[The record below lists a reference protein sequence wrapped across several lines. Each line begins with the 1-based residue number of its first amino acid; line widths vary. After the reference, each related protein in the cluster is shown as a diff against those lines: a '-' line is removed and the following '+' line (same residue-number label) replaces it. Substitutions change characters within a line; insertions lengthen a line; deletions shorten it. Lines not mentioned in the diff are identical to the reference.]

1 MMMDIT
7 SVYLQ
12 RFKYGVMS
20 ELKIGD
26 KVKFL
31 NASGGGVVAKLIDS
45 RTVSILIEDGFE
57 IPTMISEVIKIETN
71 LPAARFF
78 NEDYQVEL
86 KSDPGEATE
95 TFDDRMIS
103 LPAHHRK
110 GRKSED
116 IFLAFV
122 PHDQK
127 WLITGSVD
135 IMIINN
141 TSYDVLYNIF
151 GRTHLGHY
159 DGIDYGSMLPDTLV
173 LLDTVNREQL
183 TRWTE
188 GCIQFLFHKQQ
199 SGTVLPP
206 FNSEFRI
213 EGKRFFKEG
222 NYREHPLIQGKG
234 IVARILSL
242 SSYLGEPSAE
252 KDPSKKQG
260 EKSAEEVPAI
270 MKHVTSAGEA
280 VVDLHIHE
288 LIDDP
293 SNMEQS
299 EILDFQIRYFLKCL
313 DSARMR
319 HFRRITFIHGVGN
332 GVLRD
337 QIVQRLSGTEG
348 IEYFDAPMAQ
358 YGVGALEVKL
368 LYNG

>member
-1 MMMDIT
+1 
-7 SVYLQ
+7 
-12 RFKYGVMS
+12 MS

-26 KVKFL
+26 RVKFL
-31 NASGGGVVAKLIDS
+31 NTSGGGVVAKLIDS

-57 IPTMISEVIKIETN
+57 IPTMISEVIKIETDI
-71 LPAARFF
+71 PAARFF
-78 NEDYQVEL
+78 NENYQVEL
-86 KSDPGEATE
+86 KPDPNDTTEAS
-95 TFDDRMIS
+95 DDRMIP

-110 GRKSED
+110 NRKSED
-116 IFLAFV
+116 IFLAFI

-141 TSYDVLYNIF
+141 SSYDVLYNIF
-151 GRTHLGHY
+151 GRTPLGHY

-188 GCIQFLFHKQQ
+188 GCFQFLFHKQQ

-206 FNSEFRI
+206 FNSEFKI

-242 SSYLGEPSAE
+242 SSYLSGEPSAE
-252 KDPSKKQG
+252 KDLSKKQD
-260 EKSAEEVPAI
+260 EKSAEELPAI
-270 MKHVTSAGEA
+270 MKHVTAREEA

-293 SNMEQS
+293 SNLEQS

-313 DSARMR
+313 DSARMH
-319 HFRRITFIHGVGN
+319 HFRKVTFIHGVGN

-337 QIVQRLSGTEG
+337 QIRLHLSSTEG
-348 IEYFDAPMAQ
+348 VQYFDAPMAQ
-358 YGVGALEVKL
+358 YGVGALEVRL
-368 LYNG
+368 LYAG